1 MVAVAVKLTGE
12 LAQVG
17 LEPKVIAVEIVGEGD
32 TGAMEI
38 VMPELVAL
46 VGLAHVASEVIVQ
59 VTTSLLLSVVLV

>member
-1 MVAVAVKLTGE
+1 M
-12 LAQVG
+12 
-17 LEPKVIAVEIVGEGD
+17 EPKVIAVEIVGEGD